1 MAPEVRQKKAPA
13 RACGSCDHAAMN
25 SYGVYCTLFHDWID
39 NEAVALD
46 CPEFEPADPHFH
58 P

>member
-1 MAPEVRQKKAPA
+1 
-13 RACGSCDHAAMN
+13 MN